1 MDIIPYSHTAAI
13 GRGPIHPC
21 CKSTTAAA
29 AAGMDVISE
38 SNAAICRC
46 GVIHTAGIGTAIRS
60 MDIGSYGYAAACRST
75 VSACSKATVLG
86 TDIIPISD
94 TAILSFRTI
103 TAGSERTPHGR
114 NIVTYSHR

>member
-13 GRGPIHPC
+13 GSGPIHPC
-21 CKSTTAAA
+21 CKSATAAA
-29 AAGMDVISE
+29 TGMDVIPE
-38 SNAAICRC
+38 SNAAIIRR
-46 GVIHTAGIGTAIRS
+46 GAIHTTGIRTAIRS

-86 TDIIPISD
+86 TNIIPISD
-94 TAILSFRTI
+94 TAIFSFRTI
-103 TAGSERTPHGR
+103 TAGSERTPLGR

>member
-21 CKSTTAAA
+21 CKSATAAV
-29 AAGMDVISE
+29 AGMYVIPE
-38 SNAAICRC
+38 SNAAISRR
-46 GVIHTAGIGTAIRS
+46 GVIHTAGIRTAIIS
-60 MDIGSYGYAAACRST
+60 MDIGSYSYAAVCRST

-94 TAILSFRTI
+94 TATLSRCSIPTGGKS
-103 TAGSERTPHGR
+103 TASGMDVISH
-114 NIVTYSHR
+114 SHR

>member
-13 GRGPIHPC
+13 GRSPIHPC

-29 AAGMDVISE
+29 AAGMDVIPK
-38 SNAAICRC
+38 SNAAIFRC
-46 GVIHTAGIGTAIRS
+46 SVIHTAGIGTAIRS

-75 VSACSKATVLG
+75 VSACGKATILG

-94 TAILSFRTI
+94 TATLSRCSIPTGGKS
-103 TAGSERTPHGR
+103 TASGMDVISH
-114 NIVTYSHR
+114 SHR